1 MPSIAEKE
9 DFELKPI
16 YITLMEHGPFH
27 GFPHEQA
34 MDHINMIEELVLF
47 IFNGV
52 FEDHYFCKLFP
63 YSLTGDATHWYKK
76 LPPGSL
82 TTWNDMRDA
91 FCNEFIYDAAVNL
104 EIEM

>member
-1 MPSIAEKE
+1 MPSIAERE

-63 YSLTGDATHWYKK
+63 YSLTGYATHWFKK
-76 LPPGSL
+76 LPP
-82 TTWNDMRDA
+82 
-91 FCNEFIYDAAVNL
+91 
-104 EIEM
+104 